1 MPSFFAGCP
10 VLFIPSA
17 RTHAR
22 CKVKGAAFAGGAL
35 QGSVF
40 LLVLYDG
47 DMHVVE
53 LLLLDGR
60 GRVH

>member
-1 MPSFFAGCP
+1 MPSFFEGCP

-22 CKVKGAAFAGGAL
+22 CKIKGAAGGAL
-35 QGSVF
+35 QDSVF

>member
-1 MPSFFAGCP
+1 MSC
-10 VLFIPSA
+10 FIYTVRA
-17 RTHAR
+17 HAR
-22 CKVKGAAFAGGAL
+22 APQIKGAAFAGGAL

-40 LLVLYDG
+40 LLVLYNG